1 MLDFLPMA
9 LPSANTITVTMIS
22 IDSKKESILRNI
34 FTVKA
39 YIMEILFVKQWLLL
53 SKCLVAFCFRDSY
66 VWQSYGQKSVHCTP
80 FRLSLNLFYF
90 TKKHQVVSFNSSL
103 LNSFNTLNWLI
114 VFPYTWDNLVLFM
127 FDQWR
132 LFIWHICK

>member
-1 MLDFLPMA
+1 MLMLDFLPMA

-66 VWQSYGQKSVHCTP
+66 V
-80 FRLSLNLFYF
+80 
-90 TKKHQVVSFNSSL
+90 
-103 LNSFNTLNWLI
+103 
-114 VFPYTWDNLVLFM
+114 
-127 FDQWR
+127 
-132 LFIWHICK
+132 